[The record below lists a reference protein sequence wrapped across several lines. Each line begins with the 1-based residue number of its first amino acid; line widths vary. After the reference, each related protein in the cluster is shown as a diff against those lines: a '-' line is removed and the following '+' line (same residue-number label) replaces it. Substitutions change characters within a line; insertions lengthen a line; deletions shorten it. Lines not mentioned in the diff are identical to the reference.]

1 MRILLTGA
9 GGQLGH
15 ELSRGLA
22 PLGSLVDC
30 TRDACDLERP
40 EHLREVIR
48 RHAPDVIV
56 NAAAYTAV
64 DRAESEPD
72 RAAAVN
78 RDAVAVMADEAR
90 QLGASIMHYSTD
102 YVFDG
107 TKIGRYL
114 ETDPTHP
121 LGVYGQ
127 TKWEGEEAL
136 RASGVPHLI
145 FRTSWVVGAH
155 GANFA
160 KTMLRLATT
169 QENLRVVADQIG
181 APTSTALIAEVTA
194 KLLRRLAADGT
205 SDFPFGTYHLA
216 ASGETSWHAYAQFV
230 FVAAGLDPERIHPIT
245 TSEYPTPA
253 RRPANS
259 RLDTTRL
266 RETFG
271 LALPDWSVGVREVVR
286 AIAPGEYLSSR

>member
-15 ELSRGLA
+15 ELLRGLA
-22 PLGSLVDC
+22 PLGSLVAC
-30 TRDACDLERP
+30 MRAGCDLERP
-40 EHLREVIR
+40 EHLREVIL

-78 RDAVAVMADEAR
+78 RDAVAVMAEEAR
-90 QLGASIMHYSTD
+90 RIGASLVHYSTD

-136 RASGVPHLI
+136 RSSGVPHLI
-145 FRTSWVVGAH
+145 LRTSWVVGAH
-155 GANFA
+155 GTNFA

-169 QENLRVVADQIG
+169 QETMRVVADQIG
-181 APTSTALIAEVTA
+181 APTSTALIADVTA
-194 KLLRRLAADGT
+194 QLLRRLSADGT
-205 SDFPFGTYHLA
+205 NRFPFGTYHLA
-216 ASGETSWHAYAQFV
+216 ADGETSWHAYAQFV
-230 FVAAGLDPERIHPIT
+230 FVAAGLDPARIHPIT

-271 LALPDWSVGVREVVR
+271 LTLPDWSVGVREVVR
-286 AIAPGEYLSSR
+286 AIASGEYLSSR